1 MKVLVDTSVW
11 SLVLRRRSAL
21 RNDAIADE
29 LERLIVTYRVVMIGP
44 IRQEL
49 LSGIRTHEQ
58 YEKLR
63 DKLRAFPD
71 LRLHTEDH
79 ELAAGFFNQ
88 CRGRGVQGS
97 NTDFLICAIAT
108 RREICV
114 FSTDRDFEAFEKILK
129 VRRHHIGD

>member
-11 SLVLRRRSAL
+11 SLVLRRRVPSREDAL
-21 RNDAIADE
+21 AAE

-58 YEKLR
+58 YEGLR
-63 DKLRAFPD
+63 EKLRAFPD
-71 LRLHTEDH
+71 LRLQSEDY
-79 ELAAGFFNQ
+79 ELAAQFFNQ

-97 NTDFLICAIAT
+97 NTDFLICAAAV
-108 RREICV
+108 RRDSAV
-114 FSTDRDFEAFEKILK
+114 FSTDRDFEAYERVLQL
-129 VRRHHIGD
+129 RRHHVGD

>member
-1 MKVLVDTSVW
+1 MTSAW
-11 SLVLRRRSAL
+11 SRVLRRPSAL
-21 RNDAIADE
+21 RNEASADE
-29 LERLIVTYRVVMIGP
+29 LERLSVTYRVLMIGP

-49 LSGIRTHEQ
+49 LSGIHTHEQ

-88 CRGRGVQGS
+88 CRGRVVQGS

-129 VRRHHIGD
+129 IRRHHIGD